1 VPDVLDEEE
10 DAARAAL
17 RDAGFEVRVRRED
30 VETPDED
37 GIVLDQDPQPETP
50 RPQGSEVTI
59 TVGRFEP
66 EPVPEATE
74 TPEAV
79 P

>member
-1 VPDVLDEEE
+1 VIDEEE
-10 DAARAAL
+10 DDAVQAIE
-17 RDAGFEVRVRRED
+17 DAGFEVNVEEEP

-37 GIVLDQDPQPETP
+37 GIVLDQDPRPDTP

-66 EPVPEATE
+66 EAVPEATE

>member
-1 VPDVLDEEE
+1 VIDEEE
-10 DAARAAL
+10 AAAVRAL
-17 RDAGFEVRVRRED
+17 EDAGFEVNVEETAA
-30 VETPDED
+30 ETPDDD
-37 GIVLDQDPQPETP
+37 GIVLEQDPEPDTP

-74 TPEAV
+74 TPEGTV